1 MQLPVLSVRQRGVV
15 KARDEGAERPHARE
29 HGVVHDLRRPL
40 RRGEIVREG
49 RKAQLVPKRA
59 GDGRKIRAHGGSVRP
74 RERRERHSAVAADE
88 RGQTLRQLGTS
99 KIGAEQRRV
108 GVAVDVQKAG
118 RQRAALRVKN
128 VRGIG
133 VGQTTD
139 RGNGSVLDAN
149 VGGKSVRAGA
159 VEHLRAANEP
169 VQHGLTSPAP

>member
-1 MQLPVLSVRQRGVV
+1 M
-15 KARDEGAERPHARE
+15 RP
-29 HGVVHDLRRPL
+29 G
-40 RRGEIVREG
+40 
-49 RKAQLVPKRA
+49 
-59 GDGRKIRAHGGSVRP
+59 
-74 RERRERHSAVAADE
+74 ERRERHPAVAADE

-128 VRGIG
+128 VRGID

-159 VEHLRAANEP
+159 VEHLRTANEP

>member
-1 MQLPVLSVRQRGVV
+1 MG
-15 KARDEGAERPHARE
+15 ARY
-29 HGVVHDLRRPL
+29 
-40 RRGEIVREG
+40 
-49 RKAQLVPKRA
+49 
-59 GDGRKIRAHGGSVRP
+59 AHGGSVRP
-74 RERRERHSAVAADE
+74 GERRERHPAVAADE

-128 VRGIG
+128 VRGID

-149 VGGKSVRAGA
+149 VGGKSVR
-159 VEHLRAANEP
+159 VEHLRTANEP

>member
-1 MQLPVLSVRQRGVV
+1 M
-15 KARDEGAERPHARE
+15 
-29 HGVVHDLRRPL
+29 
-40 RRGEIVREG
+40 
-49 RKAQLVPKRA
+49 
-59 GDGRKIRAHGGSVRP
+59 
-74 RERRERHSAVAADE
+74 AVN
-88 RGQTLRQLGTS
+88 
-99 KIGAEQRRV
+99 I
-108 GVAVDVQKAG
+108 QKAG